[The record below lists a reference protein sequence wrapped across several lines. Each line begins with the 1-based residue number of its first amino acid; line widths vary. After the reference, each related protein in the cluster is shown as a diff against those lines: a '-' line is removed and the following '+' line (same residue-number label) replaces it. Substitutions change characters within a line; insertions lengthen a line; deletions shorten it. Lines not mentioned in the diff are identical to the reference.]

1 VTSRV
6 PFRLRLR
13 RALTRDRIT
22 VHLHALCWNEER
34 LLPYFFRHYDDIVD
48 RYYVYDHD
56 STDRSV
62 ELLTSHRNVVLGR
75 FEVTGGS
82 FVRAATAH
90 YNHCWKQSRGV
101 ADWVFVVNIDEHLY
115 HPRLRAYLR
124 ACTRRGV
131 SVIVPE
137 GYNMVSDG
145 FPTSRKPLW
154 STIRYGARDT
164 RWDKP
169 QFFDPNK
176 VEDIDFKEGRHSAT
190 PRGDIVYPKTTRTKL
205 LHFKYLG
212 VDYLVRRHAELRSVF
227 PAADLAQGFAYQYL
241 WSEQRNV
248 EELERARAN
257 AVRVV

>member
-1 VTSRV
+1 MTSLQPLCR
-6 PFRLRLR
+6 RLR

-48 RYYVYDHD
+48 RYYVYDHG

-62 ELLTSHRNVVLGR
+62 ELLTNHRNVVLGR
-75 FEVTGGS
+75 FEMAGGS
-82 FVRAATAH
+82 FLRAATEH
-90 YNHCWKQSRGV
+90 YNSCWKQSRGA
-101 ADWVFVVNIDEHLY
+101 ADWVFVVNVDEHLY

-124 ACTRRGV
+124 ECTRLGV

-137 GYNMVSDG
+137 GYNMVSDT
-145 FPTSRKPLW
+145 FPTSLKPLW
-154 STIRYGARDT
+154 TSIRHGARDQI
-164 RWDKP
+164 WDKP

-176 VEDIDFKEGRHSAT
+176 IEDINFKEGRHSAD
-190 PRGDIVYPKTTRTKL
+190 PRGDVVYPRTTRTKL

-212 VDYLVRRHAELRSVF
+212 ADYLVRRHAELRSVF
-227 PAADLAQGFAYQYL
+227 PAEDLAQGFGYQYL

-248 EELERARAN
+248 EELERARAQ
-257 AVRVV
+257 AVLVV